1 MVDVKMNENGF
12 VDFTPQQMAYLELH
26 KLYGIVNTLNEKLA
40 IMEMP
45 CSVLDAM
52 AVAVGQI
59 EIAKQ
64 IMFSVSN
71 GNGDPYTE

>member
-26 KLYGIVNTLNEKLA
+26 KLYGIVDTLNEKLA

-52 AVAVGQI
+52 AVAIGQI
-59 EIAKQ
+59 RIAKQ
-64 IMFSVSN
+64 IMFNVR
-71 GNGDPYTE
+71 NGDGDSCTE

>member
-26 KLYGIVNTLNEKLA
+26 KLYGIADTLNEKLA

-45 CSVLDAM
+45 CSVIDAM

-59 EIAKQ
+59 KIAKQ
-64 IMFSVSN
+64 IMFNVI
-71 GNGDPYTE
+71 NGDGDLCTE

>member
-26 KLYGIVNTLNEKLA
+26 KLYGIVDTLNEKLA

-52 AVAVGQI
+52 AIAIRQI
-59 EIAKQ
+59 GIAKQ
-64 IMFSVSN
+64 IMFNVRN
-71 GNGDPYTE
+71 GEGDPCTE

>member
-26 KLYGIVNTLNEKLA
+26 KLYGIADTLNEKLA

-59 EIAKQ
+59 KIAKHN
-64 IMFSVSN
+64 MFNVI
-71 GNGDPYTE
+71 NGDGDPCTE

>member
-26 KLYGIVNTLNEKLA
+26 KLYGIVDTLNEKLA

-52 AVAVGQI
+52 TVAIGQI
-59 EIAKQ
+59 RTAKQ
-64 IMFSVSN
+64 IIFNVSN
-71 GNGDPYTE
+71 GDGDPCTE

>member
-12 VDFTPQQMAYLELH
+12 VDFTPQQEAYLELH
-26 KLYGIVNTLNEKLA
+26 KLYGIADTLNEKLA

-45 CSVLDAM
+45 CSVIDAM

-59 EIAKQ
+59 KIAKQ
-64 IMFSVSN
+64 IMFNVI
-71 GNGDPYTE
+71 NGDGDLYT